1 VLVLVAKGERMK
13 RLYRKVSLR
22 QGYGGTTYAR
32 VSLLTRL
39 PTEAASEASDWRR
52 VAVREGFEPSVGL

>member
-1 VLVLVAKGERMK
+1 MK
-13 RLYRKVSLR
+13 RLYREVRLR